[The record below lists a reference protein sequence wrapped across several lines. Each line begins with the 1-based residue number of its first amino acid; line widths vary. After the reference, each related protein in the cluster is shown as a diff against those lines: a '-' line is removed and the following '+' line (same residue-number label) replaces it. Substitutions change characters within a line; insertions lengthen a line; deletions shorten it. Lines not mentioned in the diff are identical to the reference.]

1 MATKAVIN
9 LCGFSLG
16 DTNSMASLLLPLT
29 PPNQDVRDYDVLK
42 DLAVENELV
51 SSLVI
56 LYNQKTPTAEAV
68 FRFARILEFNT
79 PTITEADEYIA
90 GWSQLKWYNAVA
102 LWLRRI
108 MDKAQEMLEEFDSD
122 VYDWNSAV
130 SELKNRT
137 VNGGL
142 YIFGFALKF
151 YQKEKEHLKD
161 VVDGI
166 ERTEE
171 SINSVI
177 SQVQAVYDY
186 WDYGDNGTIEGFP
199 SHQTLKKSFRKTER
213 DCPEFCH
220 ILRYLREPTEAE
232 KKYLIH
238 AFEVLRCIANG
249 KLLKQY
255 VADSKQYPYFLDLEF
270 DNGEEYDDET
280 DEYGRSMHSLKRQLN
295 LDDEWVESQ
304 RKGDKLRI
312 RDMYRVDKLNKVS
325 AYETRAFNPSRIGVE
340 LDRDLETRDV
350 ISRLV
355 QDDRKCDNVAGIAQ
369 TSYGAYVLTEAGKAD
384 GISVKGVTFPAR
396 GFSITDTFKSFA
408 APTRKS
414 ENYLV
419 GKLLNTSENLMRRFT
434 EPSEAASASD
444 TFNDWYD
451 KYANK
456 AMVKVSAVQ
465 GTESVLR
472 IVGKNSYEWYPCD
485 NGIRYIDGLYEEE
498 QYENAGLD
506 DTSYDIEKS
515 GLHVKAGFAD
525 NNYRANVVRKLSI
538 DIPAGT
544 KVQYS
549 YLDLSVKLNIDDWY
563 FKREDGWK
571 VLLEFSVDD
580 EKSVKFFLYG
590 KEKEDRVE
598 DLTETNS
605 LYTSLKGFLTGERT
619 VPDANNEMHFRF
631 IIENDVISNKTKKF
645 HIGVSANLTPL
656 SDLVISDE
664 VQKSYDATYVEI
676 SSPEISYAN
685 TPNELTYGNYHE
697 HSTDCNKDDFW
708 NLSAAMFFTPHQ
720 YVMESPRTV
729 SLIRGSSIGNNYTT
743 ATIYSDVFTAK
754 NHMDSEYRMQV
765 SGEGTELVLDKFR
778 HYTGIDT
785 CSDSISLYYD
795 TDHFVKTVLDKDNAD
810 EMLGQEY
817 VSVEENVLDKTDTNT
832 VKDGDD
838 IDSLLR
844 FKRIEVVKAINR
856 LQHDTRHKS
865 NLFSVSVNNSTI
877 PQTLSS
883 SEAELAHDEELL
895 KDSDLSPEKRQ
906 ELEADVTRLKKI
918 IADANSVK
926 TLITNSIQNI
936 CKQYAPAHNQ
946 LFKVYFT

>member
-1 MATKAVIN
+1 M
-9 LCGFSLG
+9 
-16 DTNSMASLLLPLT
+16 
-29 PPNQDVRDYDVLK
+29 
-42 DLAVENELV
+42 
-51 SSLVI
+51 
-56 LYNQKTPTAEAV
+56 
-68 FRFARILEFNT
+68 
-79 PTITEADEYIA
+79 
-90 GWSQLKWYNAVA
+90 
-102 LWLRRI
+102 
-108 MDKAQEMLEEFDSD
+108 
-122 VYDWNSAV
+122 
-130 SELKNRT
+130 
-137 VNGGL
+137 
-142 YIFGFALKF
+142 
-151 YQKEKEHLKD
+151 
-161 VVDGI
+161 
-166 ERTEE
+166 
-171 SINSVI
+171 
-177 SQVQAVYDY
+177 
-186 WDYGDNGTIEGFP
+186 
-199 SHQTLKKSFRKTER
+199 
-213 DCPEFCH
+213 
-220 ILRYLREPTEAE
+220 
-232 KKYLIH
+232 
-238 AFEVLRCIANG
+238 
-249 KLLKQY
+249 
-255 VADSKQYPYFLDLEF
+255 
-270 DNGEEYDDET
+270 
-280 DEYGRSMHSLKRQLN
+280 
-295 LDDEWVESQ
+295 
-304 RKGDKLRI
+304 
-312 RDMYRVDKLNKVS
+312 
-325 AYETRAFNPSRIGVE
+325 
-340 LDRDLETRDV
+340 
-350 ISRLV
+350 
-355 QDDRKCDNVAGIAQ
+355 
-369 TSYGAYVLTEAGKAD
+369 
-384 GISVKGVTFPAR
+384 
-396 GFSITDTFKSFA
+396 
-408 APTRKS
+408 
-414 ENYLV
+414 
-419 GKLLNTSENLMRRFT
+419 
-434 EPSEAASASD
+434 
-444 TFNDWYD
+444 
-451 KYANK
+451 
-456 AMVKVSAVQ
+456 
-465 GTESVLR
+465 
-472 IVGKNSYEWYPCD
+472 
-485 NGIRYIDGLYEEE
+485 
-498 QYENAGLD
+498 
-506 DTSYDIEKS
+506 
-515 GLHVKAGFAD
+515 
-525 NNYRANVVRKLSI
+525 
-538 DIPAGT
+538 
-544 KVQYS
+544 
-549 YLDLSVKLNIDDWY
+549 NIDDWY

-765 SGEGTELVLDKFR
+765 SGEGTELILDKFR

-795 TDHFVKTVLDKDNAD
+795 TDHFIKTLLDKDNAD

-817 VSVEENVLDKTDTNT
+817 VSVEENVLDKTDPNT

-865 NLFSVSVNNSTI
+865 NLFSVSVTNSTI

-895 KDSDLSPEKRQ
+895 KDSDLSPEKRE
-906 ELEADVTRLKKI
+906 ELEADVARLKKI